1 MDHCLYSDEE
11 VESDDEYEPI
21 YIEEED
27 EDEIDMSHENIGFR
41 VASKDL
47 FHEFQGKKGNK
58 DSRNYKQNEREIF
71 VRVNT
76 DVYPQHVENPPQ
88 LVRKGEG
95 KSSIRKYKDWKA
107 EDVADDLFNPI
118 IKHVVKMYNVNL
130 NLNNIDWKLEKEE
143 AALGK
148 KVLMKR
154 AIAKSNVAQCVD
166 INFSEFHD
174 VALSEVARGKSQ
186 KVRPYIC
193 AMCKIDPPKELL
205 SYESRTLYYC
215 VQCSVFAEVA
225 KRHQDRSYLHPQCF
239 GRYHRHV
246 YNKLIGSS
254 SVKGIVISK

>member
-11 VESDDEYEPI
+11 VESDDECEPI
-21 YIEEED
+21 YFEEED

-41 VASKDL
+41 VTSKDL

-88 LVRKGEG
+88 FVRKGEG

-130 NLNNIDWKLEKEE
+130 KE
-143 AALGK
+143 GVK
-148 KVLMKR
+148 G
-154 AIAKSNVAQCVD
+154 
-166 INFSEFHD
+166 
-174 VALSEVARGKSQ
+174 LSEAKLRAWLGIHFMTYAWKHPELSRYWNSGKYAGMSIPDFS
-186 KVRPYIC
+186 KTMPL
-193 AMCKIDPPKELL
+193 ADFKEIRKNMKFED
-205 SYESRTLYYC
+205 YRM
-215 VQCSVFAEVA
+215 
-225 KRHQDRSYLHPQCF
+225 
-239 GRYHRHV
+239 RHV
-246 YNKLIGSS
+246 QN
-254 SVKGIVISK
+254 

>member
-1 MDHCLYSDEE
+1 MLKWTNRLFDCVINLMLQTSYNVYRRCRQHKLGNEE
-11 VESDDEYEPI
+11 TL
-21 YIEEED
+21 
-27 EDEIDMSHENIGFR
+27 MHR
-41 VASKDL
+41 
-47 FHEFQGKKGNK
+47 EF
-58 DSRNYKQNEREIF
+58 NER
-71 VRVNT
+71 VT
-76 DVYPQHVENPPQ
+76 DH
-88 LVRKGEG
+88 
-95 KSSIRKYKDWKA
+95 
-107 EDVADDLFNPI
+107 F
-118 IKHVVKMYNVNL
+118 
-130 NLNNIDWKLEKEE
+130 LNNIDWKLEKEE

-174 VALSEVARGKSQ
+174 LALSEVARGKSQ

-225 KRHQDRSYLHPQCF
+225 KRHQDRTYLHPQCF
-239 GRYHRHV
+239 GRYDRHV